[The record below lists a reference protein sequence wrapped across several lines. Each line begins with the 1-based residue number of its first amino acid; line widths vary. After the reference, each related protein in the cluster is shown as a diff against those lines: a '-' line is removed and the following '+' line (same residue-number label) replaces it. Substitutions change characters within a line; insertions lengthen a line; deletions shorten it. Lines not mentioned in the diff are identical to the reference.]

1 MESRRARSWAFVVY
15 PDDSLPSNYM
25 EIIESWHIPCLI
37 SPVHDRDLNAD
48 ETEKKKHRH
57 ILLCFDGMKS
67 YNQIKDYTE
76 QLKGTIPII
85 VENTNGMIRYFIH
98 ADNPEKAQYK
108 ITDLISVSGLDYSN
122 AFDNKANDYK
132 MFALFESICKTEG
145 IDNLYILIEYCKA
158 QNLFDLVDWLRL
170 HCNTYIRT
178 YLKDKYYAK
187 NKKMQD
193 GEYFTMD

>member
-37 SPVHDRDLNAD
+37 SPIHDRDLNAD

-85 VENTNGMIRYFIH
+85 VENTNGMIRYFSC
-98 ADNPEKAQYK
+98 
-108 ITDLISVSGLDYSN
+108 SV
-122 AFDNKANDYK
+122 
-132 MFALFESICKTEG
+132 
-145 IDNLYILIEYCKA
+145 
-158 QNLFDLVDWLRL
+158 
-170 HCNTYIRT
+170 
-178 YLKDKYYAK
+178 
-187 NKKMQD
+187 
-193 GEYFTMD
+193 